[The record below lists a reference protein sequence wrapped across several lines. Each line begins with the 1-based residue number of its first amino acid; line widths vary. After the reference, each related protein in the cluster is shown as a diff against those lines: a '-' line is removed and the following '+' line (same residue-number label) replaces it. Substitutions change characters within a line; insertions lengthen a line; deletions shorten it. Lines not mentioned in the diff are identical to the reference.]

1 MVKGWKDI
9 AFALV
14 PILALA
20 AAVPLAC
27 TPEDRREAEAGA
39 EEAGRDLEAAG
50 RQAGEE
56 LSEAGRAAG
65 EELSEAGEA
74 VGRGL
79 ERANRQLEP
88 YARDAGITAKVKAK
102 LTADPEINPLR
113 IDVDTLD
120 GRVTL
125 SGKVRTEHQRE
136 EAESLARGTEGVLEV
151 VNLLEVGPRGG

>member
-1 MVKGWKDI
+1 MGFSGRRFAMKRRWKGN
-9 AFALV
+9 ALALV
-14 PILALA
+14 PVLVLA
-20 AAVPLAC
+20 AAVLGC

-50 RQAGEE
+50 R
-56 LSEAGRAAG
+56 AAG

-74 VGRGL
+74 VERGL

-88 YARDAGITAKVKAK
+88 YARDIEITAKVKAK

-125 SGKVRTEHQRE
+125 SGKVRTERQRE
-136 EAESLARGTEGVLEV
+136 EAEALARGTEGVLEV

>member
-1 MVKGWKDI
+1 MGFSGRRFAMERRWKGN
-9 AFALV
+9 ALALV
-14 PILALA
+14 PVLALA

-50 RQAGEE
+50 R
-56 LSEAGRAAG
+56 AAG

-74 VGRGL
+74 VERGL

-88 YARDAGITAKVKAK
+88 YARDVEITAKVKTK
-102 LTADPEINPLR
+102 LAADPEINPFR
-113 IDVDTLD
+113 IDVDTVN

-125 SGKVRTEHQRE
+125 SGTVRTERQRE
-136 EAESLARGTEGVLEV
+136 EAETLARGTEGVSEV
-151 VNLLEVGPRGG
+151 RNLLEVGPRGG

>member
-1 MVKGWKDI
+1 MKRRWKGN
-9 AFALV
+9 ALALV
-14 PILALA
+14 PVLVLA
-20 AAVPLAC
+20 AAVLGC

-50 RQAGEE
+50 R
-56 LSEAGRAAG
+56 AAG

-74 VGRGL
+74 VERGL

-88 YARDAGITAKVKAK
+88 YARDIEITAKVKTK

-125 SGKVRTEHQRE
+125 SGKVRTERQRE
-136 EAESLARGTEGVLEV
+136 EAEALARGTEGVLEV